1 MLRKL
6 SIVLLCFT
14 STCITRAQDNNT
26 NTQDTLTEAQKITVE
41 IASKKDLPDVLYTPP
56 VKPQYWARGIYNRI
70 SFSHVSLTNWAQGGN
85 GSVAMSAYSDASLIY
100 KRDNMEWENHATLAY
115 GFVQSFGDI
124 YKKNDDKLIIDS
136 KWGYTVANKLNLS
149 AAYNFRTQFSKGYS
163 YSGDDQ
169 TFVSNFLSPGYMT
182 LGLGI
187 DYKPAKTLS
196 INFSPLT
203 GSINIINNKGL
214 RTKYGNSEDQ
224 RIKTGFGALLNL
236 SYVETFANFK
246 INTKMS
252 LFSDYLDNPQNLR
265 VVWDLSAE
273 YAINK
278 FFSISLITNFLYDDR
293 IMIANDDGIE
303 APRVQFKENF
313 GFSFTYTLGQYKK
326 K

>member
-1 MLRKL
+1 MLKKL
-6 SIVLLCFT
+6 SIILLCVTFVWQ
-14 STCITRAQDNNT
+14 SSAKDNISSS
-26 NTQDTLTEAQKITVE
+26 QDTLTTAQKITVDL
-41 IASKKDLPDVLYTPP
+41 ASKKDIPDVLYTPP
-56 VKPQYWARGIYNRI
+56 EKPQYWTKGIYNRI
-70 SFSHVSLTNWAQGGN
+70 SFSHVSFTNWAQGGN
-85 GSVAMSAYSDASLIY
+85 GSVSMSAYSDASLMY
-100 KRDNMEWENHATLAY
+100 KKDNMEWENHATVAY
-115 GFVQSFGDI
+115 GFVHAFGDI

-136 KWGYTVANKLNLS
+136 KWGYTVANKLNMS

-163 YSGDDQ
+163 YSGDDK

-203 GSINIINNKGL
+203 GSINIVNNKEL
-214 RTKYGNSEDQ
+214 RVKYGNKEDQ
-224 RIKTGFGALLNL
+224 AIKTGFGALLNL
-236 SYVETFANFK
+236 SYEERYENMKVK
-246 INTKMS
+246 TKMS

-273 YAINK
+273 YVINK

-293 IMIANDDGIE
+293 IMIANDDGVE
-303 APRVQFKENF
+303 APRIQFKENF